1 MGMCTST
8 SLTSRYVLVSAAAFR
23 ALPAAYDVHCC
34 RVQCEG
40 LQSHVN
46 CHSGLSPRIF
56 YSSSKYPFPNPYPCH
71 FKVRLT
77 SKGKREAIK
86 AGIELASR
94 VIPSDE
100 TVRFIVSPYWRTIQV
115 GEEGEREERE

>member
-1 MGMCTST
+1 
-8 SLTSRYVLVSAAAFR
+8 
-23 ALPAAYDVHCC
+23 
-34 RVQCEG
+34 
-40 LQSHVN
+40 
-46 CHSGLSPRIF
+46 
-56 YSSSKYPFPNPYPCH
+56 
-71 FKVRLT
+71 VRLT

-115 GEEGEREERE
+115 GEEGEGGEEERERERERERGERERERWQTTSVNVYQGHSRREACKALQDKLHIGFEYSTPRVSM